1 MKAAAILTDSGHIGW
16 TNNSRRVPTK
26 CYEVSNCWAWW
37 SKGKSPNHK
46 RLRSAPDWVKS
57 DYTQIL
63 GSTSPTQL
71 YVTAHNL
78 THSQTRTLSRL
89 GIKRLIDL
97 TPLLLLNIIKQEHHK
112 HNSCH
117 LWTCTWRARRMCWR
131 RRRGSAW
138 RRCPWCGTARS
149 PAGYNLIIIIIIII
163 IIVIIIIFPHSVN
176 WGT

>member
-26 CYEVSNCWAWW
+26 CYEVSNCWAWR

-89 GIKRLIDL
+89 GIKRLLDSLLSPVDL
-97 TPLLLLNIIKQEHHK
+97 YLASQANVLEEEEGICLETVSVMRYSSLTCRLESHHHHHYHLLTQ
-112 HNSCH
+112 C
-117 LWTCTWRARRMCWR
+117 
-131 RRRGSAW
+131 
-138 RRCPWCGTARS
+138 
-149 PAGYNLIIIIIIII
+149 
-163 IIVIIIIFPHSVN
+163 HSV
-176 WGT
+176 